1 MKKGIIILIS
11 IIAIV
16 GIVVI
21 SLIFFKGKNNVEN
34 TNEPNNSDN
43 TSTNKVVSIT
53 DNDIYYIKIN
63 GTKFKA
69 GDKVSNVSKIGLK
82 QKEKDLE
89 KTIPSNRYLLATS
102 IINDNNKDIFK
113 VVPLNSTAETIK
125 YSDAVFGGIELG
137 DVNYNKISE
146 ETLSFDFEFIGGI
159 KLGSTY
165 DEIVKVFGEPDFKT
179 EIKADEKLNRLAYTT
194 YTYSSGYKGFKFIID
209 ESGKTAKIEWNNYD
223 YNEK

>member
-1 MKKGIIILIS
+1 M
-11 IIAIV
+11 
-16 GIVVI
+16 
-21 SLIFFKGKNNVEN
+21 
-34 TNEPNNSDN
+34 
-43 TSTNKVVSIT
+43 
-53 DNDIYYIKIN
+53 
-63 GTKFKA
+63 
-69 GDKVSNVSKIGLK
+69 
-82 QKEKDLE
+82 E

-102 IINDNNKDIFK
+102 IINDNNKEIFK

-165 DEIVKVFGEPDFKT
+165 EDIVKVFGEPDF
-179 EIKADEKLNRLAYTT
+179 ENEFKADEKYNMPAYKT

-209 ESGKTAKIEWNNYD
+209 DNGKVSQIEWNDYD
-223 YNEK
+223 YNE